1 MKRTYKSTRRA
12 CYVGYL
18 VQAVVNN
25 LSPVFFVIYQREY
38 GVSYSLLSCLIIMN
52 FITQLIV
59 DILCIHFVNKFG
71 QRRCVVAAHIINA
84 CGLVMLGVLPS
95 VMPVPFAGLV
105 IATVFC
111 AVGSGIIE
119 VIISPVVSALPSDNK
134 TGDMSLLH
142 SFYCWGQLI
151 VVLSTTLLL
160 ALGVSW
166 RIICLLWAVLP
177 VVNTFNFL
185 TVPIVETE
193 EEETAGGFSLF
204 KSGMFICFAVLMMS
218 AGASELALSQWASL
232 FIETSLK
239 IPKAMGDIM
248 GPCMFALFM
257 GMGRVLFG
265 LYGEKLKVNRVLFV
279 CAAACFVSY
288 IMASMSE
295 VPFMSLIACALCG
308 FSVSVMWPGVLS
320 SAAHTH
326 FGGSTALFALLAL
339 FGDSGCTAGPALAG
353 FLSDI
358 AENSAKIGM
367 SGLRFGLL
375 GASVFP
381 VIMMVTL
388 GVISLKGKTGE

>member
-1 MKRTYKSTRRA
+1 M
-12 CYVGYL
+12 
-18 VQAVVNN
+18 
-25 LSPVFFVIYQREY
+25 
-38 GVSYSLLSCLIIMN
+38 
-52 FITQLIV
+52 
-59 DILCIHFVNKFG
+59 
-71 QRRCVVAAHIINA
+71 
-84 CGLVMLGVLPS
+84 
-95 VMPVPFAGLV
+95 
-105 IATVFC
+105 
-111 AVGSGIIE
+111 GSGIIE

-166 RIICLLWAVLP
+166 HIICLLWAVLP

-204 KSGMFICFAVLMMS
+204 KSGMFICFAILMMS

-265 LYGEKLKVNRVLFV
+265 LYGEKLKVNRVLFCV
-279 CAAACFVSY
+279 RRRMLCFIY
-288 IMASMSE
+288 Y
-295 VPFMSLIACALCG
+295 
-308 FSVSVMWPGVLS
+308 GV
-320 SAAHTH
+320 
-326 FGGSTALFALLAL
+326 
-339 FGDSGCTAGPALAG
+339 D
-353 FLSDI
+353 
-358 AENSAKIGM
+358 
-367 SGLRFGLL
+367 
-375 GASVFP
+375 V
-381 VIMMVTL
+381 
-388 GVISLKGKTGE
+388 